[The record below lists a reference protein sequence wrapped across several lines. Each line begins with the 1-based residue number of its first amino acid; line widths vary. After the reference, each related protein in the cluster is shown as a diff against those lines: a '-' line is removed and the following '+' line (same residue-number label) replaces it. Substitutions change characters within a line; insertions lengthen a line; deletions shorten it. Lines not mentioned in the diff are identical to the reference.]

1 MGEPGISGRRRLSAA
16 TASVQLACAGGHA
29 RQPVRYQSVVL
40 ERFGL
45 RLPWLAAV
53 SSTDWR
59 EHAGRI
65 LYRDGTGVRR
75 QKPQCPTAVRR
86 GGGPADLLDPNLGRL
101 PGRRGI
107 CRAVDAPLC
116 AGTGAIC
123 RRPARASG
131 IMNRAISVVTLV
143 LLAGLGIG
151 ATYLVQH
158 TSAARIATEQRLID
172 GRTLLDMLPP
182 GSYDNQPLEQ
192 PLALENV
199 PLTNSTLLGGYWVTL
214 AGQPRAVLLRSQ
226 TLGYTSTI
234 ELLIAIDA
242 NGKLLGVKTL
252 KQAETPGLGG
262 RLADWPNAWLHIFTG
277 KSRTDPAD
285 NGWALKKDQGQFD
298 QMAGATTTSRA
309 VINTVHDALR
319 YFDEHRQ
326 QLVGSNAHE

>member
-1 MGEPGISGRRRLSAA
+1 M
-16 TASVQLACAGGHA
+16 
-29 RQPVRYQSVVL
+29 
-40 ERFGL
+40 
-45 RLPWLAAV
+45 
-53 SSTDWR
+53 
-59 EHAGRI
+59 
-65 LYRDGTGVRR
+65 
-75 QKPQCPTAVRR
+75 
-86 GGGPADLLDPNLGRL
+86 
-101 PGRRGI
+101 
-107 CRAVDAPLC
+107 
-116 AGTGAIC
+116 
-123 RRPARASG
+123 
-131 IMNRAISVVTLV
+131 
-143 LLAGLGIG
+143 
-151 ATYLVQH
+151 
-158 TSAARIATEQRLID
+158 
-172 GRTLLDMLPP
+172 
-182 GSYDNQPLEQ
+182 
-192 PLALENV
+192 
-199 PLTNSTLLGGYWVTL
+199 TL
-214 AGQPRAVLLRSQ
+214 AGQPSAVLLRSQ

>member
-1 MGEPGISGRRRLSAA
+1 
-16 TASVQLACAGGHA
+16 
-29 RQPVRYQSVVL
+29 
-40 ERFGL
+40 
-45 RLPWLAAV
+45 
-53 SSTDWR
+53 
-59 EHAGRI
+59 
-65 LYRDGTGVRR
+65 
-75 QKPQCPTAVRR
+75 
-86 GGGPADLLDPNLGRL
+86 
-101 PGRRGI
+101 
-107 CRAVDAPLC
+107 
-116 AGTGAIC
+116 
-123 RRPARASG
+123 
-131 IMNRAISVVTLV
+131 MNRAISVVTLV

-172 GRTLLDMLPP
+172 SRTLLDMLPP

-214 AGQPRAVLLRSQ
+214 AGQPSAVLLRSQ